1 MNKTEYVELSDATI
15 AAHAGNVEVLE
26 LRDKTCRRLKFR
38 YRNDRRRGT
47 WSVLSAGA
55 WAKAADWPETPSA
68 MARSQLLAGLLLPTR
83 ASVRQM
89 ELVTDVL
96 RMYARNQSDNGNLNA
111 GTRMR
116 TLLIIRKHLMPLLE
130 SVRVCAL
137 SRRTLH
143 AKLIQP
149 LQRGDE
155 SKPKKPAYIRKIFV
169 VLKAAFRMATC
180 VGYLAVNPL
189 ADIRY
194 VDFGLPSI
202 KPKPAGLRVTQ
213 LAEVVEKLVRAAG
226 GRTARGRQ
234 AAMLA
239 VLMLATGTRIG
250 EARQARWADFKWS
263 EGVWVLPA
271 GTTKTRMA
279 HEVAI
284 TPYLADLL
292 TAYRS
297 TFKRQGVY
305 LFPGAHGRAVS
316 AAVIGERMAA
326 LSGRHWSSHDLRKLA
341 RSMWALLRI
350 DTGIAE
356 ALLNH
361 APGVLLATYV
371 QADLADL
378 KREALDKWHAHLAVF
393 GLFDRV
399 SQLYKSRVKTGGK
412 RRLD

>member
-1 MNKTEYVELSDATI
+1 MNKTEYVELSDTTI
-15 AAHAGNVEVLE
+15 ATYAGSVEVLE

-38 YRNDRRRGT
+38 YRKDRHRGT

-89 ELVTDVL
+89 QMVTDVL
-96 RMYARNQSDNGNLNA
+96 WMYARNQKENSKLDE
-111 GTRMR
+111 GTRAR
-116 TLLIIRKHLMPLLE
+116 RLLVVSKHLAPLLE

-143 AKLIQP
+143 VKLIQP
-149 LQRGDE
+149 LQRD
-155 SKPKKPAYIRKIFV
+155 KKPGYIRLIFS
-169 VLKAAFRMATC
+169 VLKAAFRLATS
-180 VGYLAVNPL
+180 VGYLAINPL
-189 ADIRY
+189 ADIRFA
-194 VDFGLPSI
+194 DFGVGSI

-213 LAEVVEKLVRAAG
+213 LAELVAQLVRAAG
-226 GRTARGRQ
+226 GRKARDQ
-234 AAMLA
+234 QTAMLA

-250 EARQARWADFKWS
+250 ETRKAKWADFKWS
-263 EGVWVLPA
+263 EGLWVLPT
-271 GTTKTRMA
+271 GTTKTRLA

-284 TPYLADLL
+284 TPYLTELL
-292 TAYRS
+292 TAYRA

-316 AAVIGERMAA
+316 AAVASERMAA
-326 LSGRHWSSHDLRKLA
+326 LSDRQWSSHDLRKLA

-393 GLFDRV
+393 GLFDGV
-399 SQLYKSRVKTGGK
+399 FEMYKKRGLQGGK
-412 RRLD
+412 R